1 MSQLSSLKVA
11 ELSTLSNLAYSRTTA
26 DPTYGWSVVPKF
38 TERGSD
44 GLSFTTYQ
52 RGNHVVIA
60 FRGTDS
66 IKDIGA
72 DASFLAGQWNSQFEA
87 AAELVKRVRE
97 EVRGAVIHVTRHSLG
112 GGIAQI
118 VSQMFNL
125 SGASFDAPGARA
137 VTSTKGFLEAKV
149 RYAGDMPDDQGTE
162 SFVNYVSSGS
172 LISSVG
178 KHIGQ
183 TEVLSPAG
191 ATFSSITVISF
202 ITLFAGGPV
211 TLLSLAGLFIG
222 NVSRTHPIAG
232 MERAMWVNALL
243 EEQLSLDRGNL
254 VEVRT
259 RRSAVPELLVLGGH
273 PNDEVREFRDRQSSA
288 VLATL
293 TKEAQGFVLRSADM
307 TEKVT
312 LIQAADGGFDCRI
325 ERVNLPVT
333 TCRLRFDPA
342 GVPRVEVDGNG
353 DGLPEQI
360 VESGRDDS
368 GWVYQKTSLVDPAGR
383 LQASEAIHES
393 ADGLQQ
399 LVWYDQDGDG
409 VVEQRKHVRDDGDDG
424 ELTSVARLDA
434 DGEVHSELR
443 LRSDRGRQL
452 TVYEWIVNGQTENQG
467 FISQPVDDGLLARL
481 SARLG
486 SRPDLRS
493 LYAFDGELGDTLVL
507 NPAVVPALAHQ
518 MANQLID
525 LQLDYFV
532 KHTDSE
538 SLGSFPSLA
547 PPELLTKRIGAELAQ
562 FRDRSAV
569 DIRINLDSELLI
581 VGSDRMVLVRSDGS
595 IRRQLVDERLA
606 QRVDNLDADG
616 FLASSVRTSSPDG
629 AAGQRGIRYDFN
641 DRDGATARI
650 DVALGAGL
658 GELATLSLR
667 SGELTLEASYAGG
680 KLAALEHVTI
690 DGRELGPGALQGLA
704 AQLSDLSVDEL
715 HAAFRGMRSGGDA
728 AADVSPHVQVLSA
741 AMDDLRTDLV
751 AATDH
756 LGRPIWLSRPEQQLL
771 AMTNGVGS
779 LIDGLSLLNAI
790 RTGQPLPVVA
800 SGLRLAA
807 GADMLDGSRDLP
819 LLGGAASA
827 AGTVLSL
834 HAQAQALKE
843 GDGVA
848 ALSSAACATAGLAET
863 AAFLQ
868 RAGLVDTLPSS
879 LPAAGNALNAS
890 LPYINLVNSIAQ
902 GDKTGVAVAVADLV
916 LMKVVGAYTVP
927 VIGWAYAVYALVDSL
942 FNDIPDPWGNAR
954 FVWRDGVP
962 AIDAAG
968 ETGGE
973 DAVRS
978 VMQTML
984 SSMNSLIERAREQNP
999 GSPLGLIANRMPG
1012 LIMAMDGYRFTDI
1025 DGLTG
1030 AERQPGLRFDSSGR
1044 PYNAE
1049 PGSPESFVGLVE
1061 AMIRSALSRDAI
1073 APQWEV
1079 RTAALQTAAGDPKAG
1094 LREEERAG
1102 SDGLL
1107 AQPVTGPDQV
1117 FRPVVLDL
1125 DGDGIDRIAR
1135 AQGVLFDVDDSGFR
1149 KRTGWVSGDDAFL
1162 VLDRNYN
1169 GLIDGGREM
1178 FSNAVVALARRGLA
1192 GMAWADADY
1201 DGRITAAD
1209 PVWDE
1214 LRLWRDLDGDA
1225 AQDDGELSRPA
1236 DLGVTGLN
1244 YAMAT
1249 YARSGQPYQ
1258 MSSPDLDADAHGVRT
1273 HLIPQ
1278 GILIEASDERRLSLL
1293 VSRIDDLT
1301 AVEPGRDGVQGIED
1315 VELLIDSRPLLDNDL
1330 LGGFA
1335 GRALQVESLL
1345 NFRHGTG
1352 FLDANGIVHFQ
1363 PAADHDGEG
1372 AGFDYLARASNG
1384 QTGRG
1389 SVDISL
1395 VPVNDAPALGG
1406 VEHQSRAIYGY
1417 RPRWSD
1423 AEPDQPDGSAVPVY
1437 EPFTDSDNIGR
1448 PVLRDTPVA
1457 QEATGAGRV
1466 IGADIDDAAGSL
1478 RYELLGQPQY
1488 GAVSVDADGYFN
1500 YTSWKAPDTPSD
1512 RILLHGQYAAWKD
1525 GVLYNGDNLFGH
1537 AVNPASDAFQVRI
1550 TDPHGASS
1558 VVTVSVPHYGP
1569 YLPPTPPAGGGKK
1582 PIAIDLDGDG
1592 FEFVKVD
1599 DSDIFFDVTGDGW
1612 KRRTAWVG
1620 HDDGML
1626 AIDVDGDGQ
1635 IDRPDEIAFANRV
1648 DGAQTDLE
1656 GMAAFDTHADGRL
1669 DAADRDWS
1677 RFGIWQDANQNGTT
1691 DPGEF
1696 RSLEAMGV
1704 QAVHLASDGRFR
1716 VINGQTV
1723 HGIGRLAMADGS
1735 ERALA
1740 DVTLAFT
1747 RERRLPAQL
1756 RTQAPLSPFSPSG
1769 ARLEGG
1775 DDSELM
1781 PGRHGSDV
1789 IDARDGDD
1797 LIVDDGGNDLVTAG
1811 AGSDAVFSGHDHDM
1825 VDAGAGDDVVQAG
1838 HGDDVVFG
1846 AQGSDAIFLQP
1857 GHDIAFGGDGDDLLA
1872 GEGGNDVLSGDAGDD
1887 QLFGGDGSDALFG
1900 RSGHDAL
1907 SGMDGDDLLDA
1918 GDGDDTLDGGAGADR
1933 MVGGSGHDRYL
1944 VDDPGD
1950 AVIEA
1955 GESADD
1961 DGVDTVL
1968 TSLDGYRLGERIEQ
1982 LELVDA
1988 RRSASARSGHGNSL
2002 ANRLTGNRLANRLD
2016 GEGGNDLIDGG
2027 PGADLMLGG
2036 AGDDRYVVDDE
2047 HDRVIER
2054 EGEGDDL
2061 ILSAVSVAL
2070 PDHVERLTLT
2080 GTRGLHARGNAL
2092 DNALDGNAGA
2102 NVLDGGAGADR
2113 LAGGAGNDVYRV
2125 DDAGDRVIERS
2136 GDGIDTVIAARDWHL
2151 DEHVENLILRGG
2163 SDLKAFGNELD
2174 NLLRGN
2180 RGSNLL
2186 AGGKGNDVLAGG
2198 AGNDL
2203 LDGGHGNDSYLY
2215 QRGDGLD
2222 RVLDIAGRDS
2232 LRFGAGID
2240 AAELGVRVVDTGQ
2253 GWQAQLRFI
2262 DAHGNEGQQE
2272 GIDFDIAS
2280 TGVCP
2285 AAPAIEAFEFA
2296 DGRVFG
2302 FDDLL
2307 IRTREQ
2313 RAGAHEP
2320 NLAGDRSDDI
2330 LVGNQRANR
2339 LDGGAGNDALFGA
2352 NGNDTLS
2359 GGGGNDFLAGG
2370 KKDDTLFTGTGYH
2383 LIAFNRHDGR
2393 DTVHAGAGAVSTL
2406 SLGQGI
2412 GLRDLALR
2420 RSGHDLLIDIGK
2432 QDGIALKDWY
2442 ADAGHRH
2449 LKTLQIV
2456 GRTDGKTAAAVTQ
2469 VDFDAL
2475 VAQFDAAGSAHAHAP
2490 WKVTQA
2496 KLDAHLRQGTT
2507 AIGGELA
2514 LGYAQHG
2521 KFDLAPAAIANA
2533 LYRLDPALASRPLA
2547 GMDACHA

>member
-1 MSQLSSLKVA
+1 M
-11 ELSTLSNLAYSRTTA
+11 
-26 DPTYGWSVVPKF
+26 
-38 TERGSD
+38 
-44 GLSFTTYQ
+44 
-52 RGNHVVIA
+52 
-60 FRGTDS
+60 
-66 IKDIGA
+66 
-72 DASFLAGQWNSQFEA
+72 
-87 AAELVKRVRE
+87 
-97 EVRGAVIHVTRHSLG
+97 
-112 GGIAQI
+112 
-118 VSQMFNL
+118 
-125 SGASFDAPGARA
+125 
-137 VTSTKGFLEAKV
+137 
-149 RYAGDMPDDQGTE
+149 
-162 SFVNYVSSGS
+162 
-172 LISSVG
+172 
-178 KHIGQ
+178 
-183 TEVLSPAG
+183 
-191 ATFSSITVISF
+191 
-202 ITLFAGGPV
+202 
-211 TLLSLAGLFIG
+211 
-222 NVSRTHPIAG
+222 
-232 MERAMWVNALL
+232 
-243 EEQLSLDRGNL
+243 
-254 VEVRT
+254 
-259 RRSAVPELLVLGGH
+259 
-273 PNDEVREFRDRQSSA
+273 
-288 VLATL
+288 
-293 TKEAQGFVLRSADM
+293 
-307 TEKVT
+307 
-312 LIQAADGGFDCRI
+312 
-325 ERVNLPVT
+325 
-333 TCRLRFDPA
+333 
-342 GVPRVEVDGNG
+342 
-353 DGLPEQI
+353 
-360 VESGRDDS
+360 
-368 GWVYQKTSLVDPAGR
+368 
-383 LQASEAIHES
+383 
-393 ADGLQQ
+393 
-399 LVWYDQDGDG
+399 WYDQDGDG

-443 LRSDRGRQL
+443 LRSDRSQQL

-467 FISQPVDDGLLARL
+467 FISQPIDDELLARL

-547 PPELLTKRIGAELAQ
+547 PPELLTKTIGAELAQ
-562 FRDRSAV
+562 FRDRSTV
-569 DIRINLDSELLI
+569 DIRINLDNELLI

-595 IRRQLVDERLA
+595 IRRQLVDGHQA
-606 QRVDNLDADG
+606 QRVDNLDVDG

-715 HAAFRGMRSGGDA
+715 HSAFRGMRSGGGA

-807 GADMLDGSRDLP
+807 GVDMLDGSRDLP

-827 AGTVLSL
+827 AGAVLSL
-834 HAQAQALKE
+834 HTLAQALKE

-848 ALSSAACATAGLAET
+848 ALSSAAYATAGLAET

-927 VIGWAYAVYALVDSL
+927 VIGWAYAVYALVGSL

-954 FVWRDGVP
+954 FVWRDGAP

-1061 AMIRSALSRDAI
+1061 AMIRSALARDAI

-1214 LRLWRDLDGDA
+1214 LRLWHDLDGDA

-1244 YAMAT
+1244 YAMGT
-1249 YARSGQPYQ
+1249 YARGGQPYQ

-1395 VPVNDAPALGG
+1395 APVNDAPALGG
-1406 VEHQSRAIYGY
+1406 VEHQTRAIYGY

-1437 EPFTDSDNIGR
+1437 EPFTDSDSIGR

-1592 FEFVKVD
+1592 FEFVNVD

-1620 HDDGML
+1620 RDDGML

-1747 RERRLPAQL
+1747 RERRLPAQQ

-1769 ARLEGG
+1769 ARLEGS

-1789 IDARDGDD
+1789 IDAHDGDD

-1811 AGSDAVFSGHDHDM
+1811 AGNDVVFSGHDHDM
-1825 VDAGAGDDVVQAG
+1825 VDAGTGDDVVQAG

-1933 MVGGSGHDRYL
+1933 MVGGSGHDR
-1944 VDDPGD
+1944 
-1950 AVIEA
+1950 
-1955 GESADD
+1955 
-1961 DGVDTVL
+1961 
-1968 TSLDGYRLGERIEQ
+1968 
-1982 LELVDA
+1982 
-1988 RRSASARSGHGNSL
+1988 
-2002 ANRLTGNRLANRLD
+2002 
-2016 GEGGNDLIDGG
+2016 
-2027 PGADLMLGG
+2027 
-2036 AGDDRYVVDDE
+2036 
-2047 HDRVIER
+2047 
-2054 EGEGDDL
+2054 
-2061 ILSAVSVAL
+2061 
-2070 PDHVERLTLT
+2070 
-2080 GTRGLHARGNAL
+2080 
-2092 DNALDGNAGA
+2092 
-2102 NVLDGGAGADR
+2102 
-2113 LAGGAGNDVYRV
+2113 
-2125 DDAGDRVIERS
+2125 
-2136 GDGIDTVIAARDWHL
+2136 
-2151 DEHVENLILRGG
+2151 
-2163 SDLKAFGNELD
+2163 
-2174 NLLRGN
+2174 
-2180 RGSNLL
+2180 
-2186 AGGKGNDVLAGG
+2186 
-2198 AGNDL
+2198 
-2203 LDGGHGNDSYLY
+2203 
-2215 QRGDGLD
+2215 
-2222 RVLDIAGRDS
+2222 
-2232 LRFGAGID
+2232 
-2240 AAELGVRVVDTGQ
+2240 
-2253 GWQAQLRFI
+2253 
-2262 DAHGNEGQQE
+2262 
-2272 GIDFDIAS
+2272 
-2280 TGVCP
+2280 
-2285 AAPAIEAFEFA
+2285 
-2296 DGRVFG
+2296 
-2302 FDDLL
+2302 
-2307 IRTREQ
+2307 
-2313 RAGAHEP
+2313 
-2320 NLAGDRSDDI
+2320 
-2330 LVGNQRANR
+2330 
-2339 LDGGAGNDALFGA
+2339 
-2352 NGNDTLS
+2352 
-2359 GGGGNDFLAGG
+2359 
-2370 KKDDTLFTGTGYH
+2370 
-2383 LIAFNRHDGR
+2383 
-2393 DTVHAGAGAVSTL
+2393 
-2406 SLGQGI
+2406 
-2412 GLRDLALR
+2412 
-2420 RSGHDLLIDIGK
+2420 
-2432 QDGIALKDWY
+2432 
-2442 ADAGHRH
+2442 
-2449 LKTLQIV
+2449 
-2456 GRTDGKTAAAVTQ
+2456 
-2469 VDFDAL
+2469 
-2475 VAQFDAAGSAHAHAP
+2475 
-2490 WKVTQA
+2490 
-2496 KLDAHLRQGTT
+2496 
-2507 AIGGELA
+2507 
-2514 LGYAQHG
+2514 
-2521 KFDLAPAAIANA
+2521 
-2533 LYRLDPALASRPLA
+2533 
-2547 GMDACHA
+2547 